1 MPGIREIPVEQ
12 LRIGMYLHKIG
23 NSWLEHPFLRSSF
36 LLEHEKD
43 LRRILESGIQTVWID
58 ESRGLSMD
66 DVEDAQEQDADTPD
80 IPAADDATEGLSE
93 DERVAI
99 EQDRMPSQ
107 VRPRHVPLTAEIE
120 RARQICQAGKQQVMA
135 MFEEVRLGNSVDP
148 AAVLPLVEEMN
159 ASVLRNPVALLSVA
173 RLKTHDDYT
182 YLHSV
187 AVAALML
194 ALSRQLGLDPGLTKR
209 AGCGGLMHDLG
220 KAFMPLEVLNKPGK
234 LTDAEFAIMKT
245 HPEAGARALQEA
257 GADAEAV
264 DIALHHHEKINGRG
278 YPYGLKGEEITLLAR
293 MGAVCD
299 VYDAVTSVRAY
310 KAPWDPAGALREMA
324 RWDGHFDRNVFNA
337 FVKTVGIYPVG
348 ALVRMASDRLA
359 VIAEPGKASLLTPIV
374 RVFYSLKRQEMIP
387 VQTLDLADPACN
399 DRIVGPENPEKWP
412 FTNLEGLWL

>member
-1 MPGIREIPVEQ
+1 
-12 LRIGMYLHKIG
+12 MYLHMIG
-23 NSWLEHPFLRSSF
+23 SSWLEHPFLRSSF

-43 LRRILESGIQTVWID
+43 LNRILESGIQTVWID
-58 ESRGLSMD
+58 ESRGLSID
-66 DVEDAQEQDADTPD
+66 DVEDEQEQDVDAHG
-80 IPAADDATEGLSE
+80 ISAADDAAEGLSE

-107 VRPRHVPLTAEIE
+107 VRTGYAQMRTRHVPLTVEIN

-135 MFEEVRLGNSVDP
+135 MFEEVRLGNSVDS

-310 KAPWDPAGALREMA
+310 KAPWDPSGALREMV
-324 RWDGHFDRNVFNA
+324 RWDGHFDRKVFNA
-337 FVKTVGIYPVG
+337 FVKTLGIYPVG
-348 ALVRMASDRLA
+348 SLVRMASDRLA
-359 VIAEPGKASLLTPIV
+359 VVVEPGTDSLLKPKV
-374 RVFYSLKRQEMIP
+374 RAFYSTRSREKILPQVI
-387 VQTLDLADPACN
+387 DLAAPGCRDS
-399 DRIVGPENPEKWP
+399 IVSPESPEQWGLS
-412 FTNLEGLWL
+412 NLEALWL